1 MATIIQLVSKFDAT
15 GIKKAHKAFE
25 GLSGVLDKVGLGMG
39 LHDLVDAA
47 KLAAEDSKSFDLL
60 ATQMKRN
67 AKATDGQVKSTEE
80 LLTKLSEQDG
90 IVKSELYPSMTRL
103 TNATKNVGAAQR
115 LMQIALDAAAVSG
128 KPLSAVTLALGKA
141 YNGNTTALTRMFPE
155 LKKSKDAIGD
165 LAKETKGAAEQK
177 ADPFKKFQAEME
189 ALQIQIGTVVLPI
202 MKALMDAFKVPGVK
216 ETAIAVGVLV
226 AAMKAFSV
234 ISAAVEIALGIL
246 NTELIVMDGA
256 LTAMGWTLIVAAIAA
271 VVAGIV
277 YLATQTQFFQ
287 TVWDVLVQAFNA
299 GINFMAGAWSSVV
312 DAFNQAFTFIG
323 NFFKSYIN
331 GWIGLFEGFINGVLH
346 GINLMLGGLNAVL
359 DGVNAASFGTIALH
373 VSDIPDVKLPKLA
386 KGGIVMPSPGGTNV
400 TVGEGGRPE
409 AIIPLNG
416 RNGFG
421 NTINIY
427 VQSADPQAVI
437 DAIGRYVKS
446 NGKVPASLVKGFSR

>member
-1 MATIIQLVSKFDAT
+1 MAVIIPLVSKFDAS

-25 GLSGVLDKVGLGMG
+25 GLSGVLEKVGLGMG
-39 LHDLVDAA
+39 LENLVDAA

-67 AKATDGQVKSTEE
+67 AKATDEQVKSTEE

-115 LMQIALDAAAVSG
+115 LMQIALDASAVSG
-128 KPLSAVTLALGKA
+128 KPLSAVSLALGKA
-141 YNGNTTALTRMFPE
+141 FNGNTTALTRMFPE

-189 ALQIQIGTVVLPI
+189 ALQIQIGTVILPI
-202 MKALMDAFKVPGVK
+202 LKALMDAFMMPGVK
-216 ETAIAVGVLV
+216 ETAIAVAALV
-226 AAMKAFSV
+226 GAMKAFSV
-234 ISAAVEIALGIL
+234 ISGAVEIALGIL
-246 NTELIVMDGA
+246 NSELIVMDGA
-256 LTAMGWTLIVAAIAA
+256 LTAMGWGLIVAAIAA
-271 VVAGIV
+271 VVAGIT

-287 TVWDVLVQAFNA
+287 TVWDVLVKAFQA
-299 GINFMAGAWSSVV
+299 GIKFMAGAWNVVV

-323 NFFKSYIN
+323 NFFKTYIN

-346 GINLMLGGLNAVL
+346 GVNLMLGGLNAVL

-386 KGGIVMPSPGGTNV
+386 KGGIVMPSPGGTNL

-409 AIIPLNG
+409 AIIPLGGN
-416 RNGFG
+416 NGFG
-421 NTINIY
+421 NTINVY
-427 VQSADPQAVI
+427 VQSADPQSVI
-437 DAIGRYVKS
+437 DAIGRYVKN
-446 NGKVPASLVKGFSR
+446 NGKVPASVVKGFSR